1 MLSPNAWATSCP
13 RYSAITFAALAIAFT
28 ASAETLEERCVGV
41 ARFDGAI
48 ADAKAQL
55 ESALERDQQFRKQ
68 TQSSNAS
75 ATEPKPSLEVRQQIL
90 VDQQKIDLNNLKL
103 LDSIVCK
110 LGWLGIDA
118 VGQRAS
124 LAAFLIV
131 QHAALAVQ
139 ESYLLTLQKAVAS
152 KQAEPSQVATLE
164 DRINVRNKRP
174 QRYAS
179 QLCFLKGGGY
189 AWQPIENEDEAAI
202 NAARDT
208 VGLGT
213 IKRYAANFKIEY
225 VPPSKK
231 ACDK

>member
-1 MLSPNAWATSCP
+1 MVV
-13 RYSAITFAALAIAFT
+13 T
-28 ASAETLEERCVGV
+28 ASAATLDERCVGV
-41 ARFDGAI
+41 AKFDGGI
-48 ADAKAQL
+48 AGAKAQL

-75 ATEPKPSLEVRQQIL
+75 ATELRPSLEARRQL
-90 VDQQKIDLNNLKL
+90 LLDQQKIDLDNLKL

-110 LGWLGIDA
+110 LGWPGIDTA
-118 VGQRAS
+118 GQWAS
-124 LAAFLIV
+124 FAASLIV
-131 QHAALAVQ
+131 QHAELAVQ
-139 ESYLLTLQKAVAS
+139 EIYLPTLQTAAAS

-189 AWQPIENEDEAAI
+189 AWQPIENEDETAI
-202 NAARDT
+202 DAARET
-208 VGLGT
+208 VGFGT
-213 IKRYAANFKIEY
+213 IKGYVANFKIEY
-225 VPPSKK
+225 VPSSRK

>member
-1 MLSPNAWATSCP
+1 MVV
-13 RYSAITFAALAIAFT
+13 T
-28 ASAETLEERCVGV
+28 ASAATVNERCVGV
-41 ARFDGAI
+41 AKFDGTI
-48 ADAKAQL
+48 ADAKVQL

-68 TQSSNAS
+68 TQSNNAS
-75 ATEPKPSLEVRQQIL
+75 ATEPQPSLDARQQL
-90 VDQQKIDLNNLKL
+90 LRAQQKIDLDNLKL

-110 LGWLGIDA
+110 FGWPSTDA

-124 LAAFLIV
+124 FDAFFIV
-131 QHAALAVQ
+131 QHAELSVQ
-139 ESYLLTLQKAVAS
+139 ESYLPRLQKAAAT
-152 KQAEPSQVATLE
+152 KQAQPSQVAILE

-202 NAARDT
+202 DIARES

-213 IKRYAANFKIEY
+213 IKSYAANFKIEY
-225 VPPSKK
+225 VPPSKM

>member
-1 MLSPNAWATSCP
+1 MV
-13 RYSAITFAALAIAFT
+13 FAA
-28 ASAETLEERCVGV
+28 SAAALDERCVGT
-41 ARFDGAI
+41 AKFDGTI
-48 ADAKAQL
+48 ADAKSQL

-68 TQSSNAS
+68 TQSSNGS
-75 ATEPKPSLEVRQQIL
+75 AAEPNPLLEARQQL
-90 VDQQKIDLNNLKL
+90 LLDQQKLDLDNLKL
-103 LDSIVCK
+103 LVSIVCK
-110 LGWLGIDA
+110 FGWPGIDA

-124 LAAFLIV
+124 LAAVLIV
-131 QHAALAVQ
+131 QHAELAVQ
-139 ESYLLTLQKAVAS
+139 ETYLPMLQMAAAS
-152 KQAEPSQVATLE
+152 KQAQPSQVATLE
-164 DRINVRNKRP
+164 DRVNVRNKRP

-202 NAARDT
+202 DAARDA

-213 IKRYAANFKIEY
+213 IKSYAANFKSEY

>member
-1 MLSPNAWATSCP
+1 MV
-13 RYSAITFAALAIAFT
+13 FAA
-28 ASAETLEERCVGV
+28 SAAELDERCVEI
-41 ARFDGAI
+41 AKFEGAI
-48 ADAKAQL
+48 ADAKSQL
-55 ESALERDQQFRKQ
+55 ESALESDQQFRKQ

-75 ATEPKPSLEVRQQIL
+75 ATEQQPSPEARRQMLRDQQIA
-90 VDQQKIDLNNLKL
+90 DLANLKL

-110 LGWLGIDA
+110 FGWPGIDA

-131 QHAALAVQ
+131 QHAELAVQ
-139 ESYLLTLQKAVAS
+139 ETYLPMLQIAAAS
-152 KQAEPSQVATLE
+152 KQAQPSQVATLE
-164 DRINVRNKRP
+164 DRVNVRNKRP

-189 AWQPIENEDEAAI
+189 AWQPIENEDQAAI
-202 NAARDT
+202 NAARDA

-213 IKRYAANFKIEY
+213 IKSYAANFKIEY

>member
-1 MLSPNAWATSCP
+1 MVFATS
-13 RYSAITFAALAIAFT
+13 AASLD
-28 ASAETLEERCVGV
+28 ERCVGV
-41 ARFDGAI
+41 AKFDGAI
-48 ADAKAQL
+48 ADAKVQL

-68 TQSSNAS
+68 TQSNNAS
-75 ATEPKPSLEVRQQIL
+75 ATEQQPSPEARQQL
-90 VDQQKIDLNNLKL
+90 LRDQQKTDLDNLKL

-110 LGWLGIDA
+110 FGWPGIDA

-124 LAAFLIV
+124 FAAFLIL
-131 QHAALAVQ
+131 QHAELAVQ
-139 ESYLLTLQKAVAS
+139 ESYLPTLQKAAAS
-152 KQAEPSQVATLE
+152 KQAQPSQVATLE
-164 DRINVRNKRP
+164 DRVNVRNKRP

-202 NAARDT
+202 DAAREM
-208 VGLGT
+208 VGLDT
-213 IKRYAANFKIEY
+213 IKSYAANFKIEY

>member
-1 MLSPNAWATSCP
+1 MVV
-13 RYSAITFAALAIAFT
+13 T
-28 ASAETLEERCVGV
+28 ASAATLDERCVGT
-41 ARFDGAI
+41 AKFDGTV
-48 ADAKAQL
+48 ADAKVQL
-55 ESALERDQQFRKQ
+55 ESAQERDQQSRKQ

-75 ATEPKPSLEVRQQIL
+75 STEPKPSLETRQQL
-90 VDQQKIDLNNLKL
+90 LLDQQKLDLDNLKL

-110 LGWLGIDA
+110 LGWPGTDV

-124 LAAFLIV
+124 FAAFLIV
-131 QHAALAVQ
+131 QHAELAVQ
-139 ESYLLTLQKAVAS
+139 ESYLPTLQKAAAS
-152 KQAEPSQVATLE
+152 KQAQPSQVAMLE
-164 DRINVRNKRP
+164 DRINIRNKRP

-189 AWQPIENEDEAAI
+189 AWQPVENEDEAAI
-202 NAARDT
+202 DAARGT

-213 IKRYAANFKIEY
+213 IKSYAANFKIEY

>member
-1 MLSPNAWATSCP
+1 MNVSARVTSCS
-13 RYSAITFAALAIAFT
+13 RYVAGVFATLAMVVT
-28 ASAETLEERCVGV
+28 ASAATLDERCVGV
-41 ARFDGAI
+41 AKFDGGI
-48 ADAKAQL
+48 AGAKAQL

-75 ATEPKPSLEVRQQIL
+75 ATELRPSLEARQQL
-90 VDQQKIDLNNLKL
+90 LLDQQKIDLDNLKL

-110 LGWLGIDA
+110 LGWPGIDTA
-118 VGQRAS
+118 GQWAS
-124 LAAFLIV
+124 FAASLIV
-131 QHAALAVQ
+131 QHAELAVQ
-139 ESYLLTLQKAVAS
+139 EIYLPTLQTAAAS

-189 AWQPIENEDEAAI
+189 AWQPIENEDETAI
-202 NAARDT
+202 DAARET
-208 VGLGT
+208 VGFGT
-213 IKRYAANFKIEY
+213 IKGYVANFKIEY
-225 VPPSKK
+225 VPSSRK

>member
-1 MLSPNAWATSCP
+1 MV
-13 RYSAITFAALAIAFT
+13 FAA
-28 ASAETLEERCVGV
+28 SAAELDERCVGI
-41 ARFDGAI
+41 AKFEGAI
-48 ADAKAQL
+48 DYAKSQL

-68 TQSSNAS
+68 TQRSNAS
-75 ATEPKPSLEVRQQIL
+75 VTEQQPSPAARQQL
-90 VDQQKIDLNNLKL
+90 LRDQQIADLANLKL

-110 LGWLGIDA
+110 FGWPRIDA

-131 QHAALAVQ
+131 QHAELAVQ
-139 ESYLLTLQKAVAS
+139 ETYLPMLQIAAAS
-152 KQAEPSQVATLE
+152 QQAQPSQVATLE
-164 DRINVRNKRP
+164 DRVNVRNKRP

-202 NAARDT
+202 NAARDA

-213 IKRYAANFKIEY
+213 IKSYAANFKIEY